1 MQRFRR
7 ALITWLGLAGLL
19 GALIGPAA
27 VFADPLTS
35 WTAGP
40 GGILDNTYTGF
51 IDVPSMNATVPTGG
65 FTVAGWF
72 VDKTAEGW
80 AGADDIQ
87 IWLGT
92 MDGGGKMLAKAI
104 FAQSRPDVA
113 AATGNP
119 FWAASGFG
127 GVVPAGALA
136 VGAQT
141 LSVYAHT
148 PGKGWWFKQVNVTVS
163 GSAPATAAPAPSA
176 PAPAGTAPVSG
187 GAVPILVIE
196 KPASGENIN
205 THSNGGLYQMIGY
218 ALDRNAALNQGSQ
231 GSGIDH
237 VSVYVDKE
245 RDNGGMF
252 LGDADLAFS
261 DQAAATAYGQQFIGS
276 GWRLTFKPTG
286 LHAGSHTLF
295 VYAHSVVTN
304 KEALETVG
312 MNIVEN

>member
-1 MQRFRR
+1 MQLFRR
-7 ALITWLGLAGLL
+7 TLIAWFGLVGLL

-27 VFADPLTS
+27 AFADPLTS

-51 IDVPSMNATVPTGG
+51 IDLPAMNATVPTGS

-80 AGADDIQ
+80 AGADDVQ
-87 IWLGT
+87 VWQGT
-92 MDGGGKMLAKAI
+92 MDGGGKMLAKAV

-113 AATGNP
+113 SAIGNP
-119 FWAASGFG
+119 FWAASGYG
-127 GVVPAGALA
+127 ATVPANALSA
-136 VGAQT
+136 GSQT

-148 PGKGWWFKQVNVTVS
+148 PGKGWWYKQVNVTVS
-163 GSAPATAAPAPSA
+163 TSAPTSAAPS
-176 PAPAGTAPVSG
+176 PATGPPTVTG
-187 GAVPILVIE
+187 GALPILVIE

-205 THSNGGLYQMIGY
+205 THSNGGLYEMMGY

-231 GSGIDH
+231 GTGIDH

-245 RDNGGMF
+245 RDNAGMF

-261 DQAAATAYGQQFIGS
+261 DQAAANAYGQQFMS
-276 GWRLTFKPTG
+276 AGWRMTFKPTG

-295 VYAHSVVTN
+295 VYAHSVVTG
-304 KEALETVG
+304 KEIFETVG
-312 MNIVEN
+312 MNIVE